1 MRNNNQ
7 LENKINEMASNMV
20 LILDTVQALQSTV
33 VALQNTVHDL
43 KSTMQD
49 RFPDPPS
56 SNSSED
62 IDSQATFDKEV
73 TKFIFNMNRFGSRA
87 FVSVSSLAREM
98 HRDLGRDVGK
108 NPSPKT
114 RFIALIYGL
123 AADKGEEMDKD
134 AAAVIY
140 QEMLNMVKVIRS
152 RINANPFI
160 TTDNWSRIPSDYKK
174 FYRLQLETMANKK
187 GIQLYRCIDQWGAD
201 VLLKENTKH
210 TTDGKKKKSNKG
222 KQKEGNV
229 KESTDDIVMNDNF
242 FDDEFENFSSYEFD
256 HNDYESDSNADN
268 VLSHQDVSFSDS
280 FRGHDPI
287 SSIPYAN
294 VPGSSAPYG
303 LVSSSG
309 SVYIQQTRKYLFNH
323 GIDAVSSGVVRL
335 TGVCVIRDQLI
346 KKITDEAVLFK
357 VLQDNASVTPTMSN
371 NSIVSKNKHLINK
384 NDLPIFNIDPLLE
397 LSNKAKRL
405 ASGAESK
412 FDIFVRSFESDLSG
426 R

>member
-62 IDSQATFDKEV
+62 VDSQATFDKEV

-114 RFIALIYGL
+114 RLIALIYEL
-123 AADKGEEMDKD
+123 AADKGKEMDKD

-140 QEMLNMVKVIRS
+140 QEMLNM
-152 RINANPFI
+152 
-160 TTDNWSRIPSDYKK
+160 
-174 FYRLQLETMANKK
+174 
-187 GIQLYRCIDQWGAD
+187 
-201 VLLKENTKH
+201 
-210 TTDGKKKKSNKG
+210 
-222 KQKEGNV
+222 NV

-309 SVYIQQTRKYLFNH
+309 SVYSNYM
-323 GIDAVSSGVVRL
+323 SSLPSTSTSRGSHILPAPV
-335 TGVCVIRDQLI
+335 DY
-346 KKITDEAVLFK
+346 
-357 VLQDNASVTPTMSN
+357 TPTSVSFN
-371 NSIVSKNKHLINK
+371 NNK
-384 NDLPIFNIDPLLE
+384 
-397 LSNKAKRL
+397 R
-405 ASGAESK
+405 
-412 FDIFVRSFESDLSG
+412 VRRS
-426 R
+426 

>member
-49 RFPDPPS
+49 QFPDPPS

-62 IDSQATFDKEV
+62 VDSQATFNKEV

-98 HRDLGRDVGK
+98 HRDLGRDVSK

-114 RFIALIYGL
+114 RLIALIYEL

-160 TTDNWSRIPSDYKK
+160 TTDNWSRIPSDYRK

-201 VLLKENTKH
+201 VLLKENTRH

-303 LVSSSG
+303 LVSTSG
-309 SVYIQQTRKYLFNH
+309 SVYSSYMSSLPSTSTSRGPHILPAPVDYIPTSVSFNNNKR
-323 GIDAVSSGVVRL
+323 VR
-335 TGVCVIRDQLI
+335 
-346 KKITDEAVLFK
+346 
-357 VLQDNASVTPTMSN
+357 
-371 NSIVSKNKHLINK
+371 
-384 NDLPIFNIDPLLE
+384 
-397 LSNKAKRL
+397 
-405 ASGAESK
+405 
-412 FDIFVRSFESDLSG
+412 RS
-426 R
+426 

>member
-1 MRNNNQ
+1 
-7 LENKINEMASNMV
+7 MASNMV

-56 SNSSED
+56 NNSSED

-73 TKFIFNMNRFGSRA
+73 WVKSICFC
-87 FVSVSSLAREM
+87 VSLAREM

-114 RFIALIYGL
+114 RHIALIYEL

-187 GIQLYRCIDQWGAD
+187 GIQLYRCIHQWGAD
-201 VLLKENTKH
+201 VLLKENTRH

-222 KQKEGNV
+222 KQKEGV
-229 KESTDDIVMNDNF
+229 TTYTYTLRLKI
-242 FDDEFENFSSYEFD
+242 
-256 HNDYESDSNADN
+256 
-268 VLSHQDVSFSDS
+268 QRR
-280 FRGHDPI
+280 FRG
-287 SSIPYAN
+287 
-294 VPGSSAPYG
+294 
-303 LVSSSG
+303 
-309 SVYIQQTRKYLFNH
+309 
-323 GIDAVSSGVVRL
+323 
-335 TGVCVIRDQLI
+335 
-346 KKITDEAVLFK
+346 
-357 VLQDNASVTPTMSN
+357 
-371 NSIVSKNKHLINK
+371 
-384 NDLPIFNIDPLLE
+384 
-397 LSNKAKRL
+397 
-405 ASGAESK
+405 
-412 FDIFVRSFESDLSG
+412 
-426 R
+426 